1 MVDIDVEALAYKMNS
16 GGERMDK
23 NRHMNRN
30 KNRNKNS
37 GNNNKGKG
45 RENTAAITA
54 PYNFIP
60 FCEKTIPVEQDQME
74 VHSDMREDLLTGE
87 ISYIMTA
94 QTPVFV
100 DGGTDAHDFVRNA
113 WGKYALPGSTVRGLI
128 RNNVQILGLSGY
140 EDDIDDY
147 SLMYRNVTGG
157 AEKELYDRI
166 LGSDQVPITADNKE
180 MSVLLNVRAGYIA
193 KKDGKYVIYSTKV
206 DKISDNLKEMNYYV
220 LSERTI
226 ANDLDNFPYFQKHPE
241 CLQHDVSQGFTKNEE
256 NQYIGVRNQDY
267 QPGYYKVSYRVKG
280 LNKIVTVEEPGIL
293 EEKGYLVCTGN
304 MNQKKALYIVP
315 EIDESKPVIV
325 IHEDDEKAFR
335 IDFKKKEKTL
345 KRFKKVSFFDLPEG
359 EEKKPVFYIHN
370 TEDNRLYFGF
380 TPHLRLLYKHTV
392 KEGYRQQ
399 TSTFD
404 YAKSIFGTIDGNSGY
419 KSKVSFSDA
428 VASKVVRL
436 GEAAKKV
443 VFAEPKPTSYL
454 DYLKQNDGPVTYNT
468 DGFELRGV
476 KQYWL
481 HKEVIPEFTGKSNA
495 EIRPLAEGTVFK
507 GFIRFQ
513 NLTKAELGLL
523 VWGLRLEE
531 DSWMNVGK
539 AKAYGYGAVSVSEV
553 NVKTVNIKKAYD
565 MENPVS
571 SDSFMDPFE
580 PLKEEDID
588 CLIKVY
594 KREVREK
601 LGSPIDEAES
611 IKKFFIM
618 KNSKH
623 IPDKDKMKY
632 MVLEKYQSRK
642 QPLPEIE
649 QIVPH
654 SE

>member
-1 MVDIDVEALAYKMNS
+1 MDIDIEALTYKMNS
-16 GGERMDK
+16 GGERMEKKGYKNSRNSNKQK
-23 NRHMNRN
+23 NR
-30 KNRNKNS
+30 K
-37 GNNNKGKG
+37 
-45 RENTAAITA
+45 NTAGITA

-60 FCEKTIPVEQDQME
+60 FCEETIPVGQDQME
-74 VHSDMREDLLTGE
+74 VHGDMREDLLTGE

-94 QTPVFV
+94 ETPVFV
-100 DGGTDAHDFVRNA
+100 DDGTDAHDFVRNA
-113 WGKYALPGSTVRGLI
+113 WGDYALPGSTVRGLI

-140 EDDIDDY
+140 EDDIDNY
-147 SLMYRNVTGG
+147 SLMYRNVAGG
-157 AEKELYDRI
+157 AEKKRYDRI
-166 LGSDQVPITADNKE
+166 LGSDQVPITVDKKK

-193 KKDGKYVIYSTKV
+193 KRDGKYVIYSTTV
-206 DKISDNLKEMNYYV
+206 DKISDKLGKMNYYV

-226 ANDLDNFPYFQKHPE
+226 AKDLENFPYFQEHPE
-241 CLQHDVSQGFTKNEE
+241 YLQHDVSKGFRKNGE
-256 NQYIGVRNQDY
+256 NQGY
-267 QPGYYKVSYRVKG
+267 QPGYYEVSYQVKD
-280 LNKIVTVEEPGIL
+280 LNKIAAVAESGIL
-293 EEKGYLVCTGN
+293 EKKGHLVCTGY
-304 MNQKKALYIVP
+304 MSQKKALYIVP
-315 EIDESKPVIV
+315 EIDENKPVIT

-335 IDFKKKEKTL
+335 VDFKKKENTL
-345 KRFKKVSFFDLPEG
+345 KRFKNVSFFNLPEG
-359 EEKKPVFYIHN
+359 KEEKKPVFYIYN
-370 TEDNRLYFGF
+370 TEDRRLYFGF

-399 TSTFD
+399 TSRFD
-404 YAKSIFGTIDGNSGY
+404 YAKSIFGTIDGKSGY

-428 VASKVVRL
+428 VVCTTVQPRGAKEVVL
-436 GEAAKKV
+436 E
-443 VFAEPKPTSYL
+443 EPKPTSYL

-481 HKEVIPEFTGKSNA
+481 HKKIDIPEFSRGGNAVIRALAKGTG
-495 EIRPLAEGTVFK
+495 FK

-539 AKAYGYGAVSVSEV
+539 AKSYGYGAISVSDI
-553 NVKTVNIKKAYD
+553 NVKTIDIKKAYD

-571 SDSFMDPFE
+571 SDSFMGPF
-580 PLKEEDID
+580 KEQDID
-588 CLIKVY
+588 CLIEVY
-594 KREVREK
+594 KQEASEK
-601 LGSPIDEAES
+601 LGSQIDETES

-623 IPDKDKMKY
+623 IPDKDKIEP
-632 MVLEKYQSRK
+632 MVLKKYQSRK

-649 QIVPH
+649 QVVSH